1 MFELLAMSLLG
12 ICYVKACVDEAQIT
26 KREEEIEEYST
37 FQAKIFVYSVHKGLL
52 YSDVL
57 NDVKSGK
64 LTINEIQEFLDSK
77 KTL

>member
-1 MFELLAMSLLG
+1 MFEFLVMSLLG
-12 ICYVKACVDEAQIT
+12 ICYVKACIDEAEIA

-37 FQAKIFVYSVHKGLL
+37 LQAKMFVYSVHKGLL

-57 NDVKSGK
+57 SDVKSGK
-64 LTINEIQEFLDSK
+64 LTINEIQAFLDSK